1 MSGLPAAAIFPVRY
15 APATCT
21 SASARLA
28 RQVEAPRPECSAGL
42 VSSAVSSCGRCG
54 CSQSPA
60 AARSACSTTA
70 PSAAGSLALIVIDPS
85 SPTWTLTRRSAQ
97 LASSSV
103 SDALR
108 CAATNRSHCA
118 AVIGPAISARSASVA
133 VVAIRV
139 SARTL
144 AYDIRPA
151 ANSAVMRGRLA
162 RARAT
167 RTCSRAVPGATWHF
181 HASHAAHD
189 GRSHVAQPPR
199 ASNSATSWRKRH
211 VPAARC
217 AASSQIRSSSRS
229 NGTSTGSGSC
239 GPGSA
244 GPSARKSSAALNRR
258 LSLMYL
264 MINGGSDISSNA
276 RSQNGVTGTRGG
288 SRGVARGRRD
298 QPVGA
303 RPGTASRSRP
313 VSWAGGAALFGIL
326 NVTPRGR
333 PARNTARGCRTE
345 TPWS

>member
-1 MSGLPAAAIFPVRY
+1 MSGLPAAAIFAVRY

-28 RQVEAPRPECSAGL
+28 RAGCPGSCRRRLPRRTWAFRGNAAAGGPL
-42 VSSAVSSCGRCG
+42 SSAVSPCGRCG

-144 AYDIRPA
+144 AYDSCRFSHA
-151 ANSAVMRGRLA
+151 VSRSSAMVRRGRELLSSPGCPRKPRSRLLTGSVAISRAA
-162 RARAT
+162 RAGWRWPIWVRFWMST
-167 RTCSRAVPGATWHF
+167 PYSSIGTGEPSTCPAKTHSRAGWLRQLPTLC
-181 HASHAAHD
+181 
-189 GRSHVAQPPR
+189 R
-199 ASNSATSWRKRH
+199 
-211 VPAARC
+211 
-217 AASSQIRSSSRS
+217 
-229 NGTSTGSGSC
+229 
-239 GPGSA
+239 
-244 GPSARKSSAALNRR
+244 
-258 LSLMYL
+258 
-264 MINGGSDISSNA
+264 
-276 RSQNGVTGTRGG
+276 RGG
-288 SRGVARGRRD
+288 VC
-298 QPVGA
+298 V
-303 RPGTASRSRP
+303 
-313 VSWAGGAALFGIL
+313 LH
-326 NVTPRGR
+326 
-333 PARNTARGCRTE
+333 
-345 TPWS
+345 